1 MPNYRDPP
9 KRFTRELQVDGE
21 IEEEE
26 PEWHFDRYG
35 DSSWDNLCCW
45 QGTLAEIGPSDR
57 TLGRFEDD
65 GGQPAP
71 ETERRQIEIDNCW
84 PYFLMVNAPAAVRR

>member
-1 MPNYRDPP
+1 MRDYPGP
-9 KRFTRELQVDGE
+9 RRFTRELQVDGE
-21 IEEEE
+21 TEEEE
-26 PEWHFDRYG
+26 PEWHFERYG

-71 ETERRQIEIDNCW
+71 EMEKQVFYRGKAYPRYIVREV
-84 PYFLMVNAPAAVRR
+84 PVAVRR